1 MKRLFFDIETSP
13 CVGWFWRPHWKT
25 RLSYNNVIEHA
36 KIICVS
42 YKWQEEEEVYTL
54 DWGDKKDDKKLIKEF
69 VKIMNKANEI
79 VGHNGD
85 RFDIPWV
92 RTRALYHG
100 INNVPRWR
108 TLDTLK
114 SVRSNLN
121 LPSNRLTDIGRYF
134 GIGEKIKV
142 DGDLWQNIVFG
153 DASRM
158 DEMIDYCEQDVL
170 LLQQIYEKIIGVVPI
185 KTHVGV
191 VNGGDKWSCPNCG
204 SVHVRRNGTDV
215 TRGGTEQQ
223 KMQCKSCKRC
233 YRITTKQYTKFLEYK
248 IKNKD

>member
-13 CVGWFWRPHWKT
+13 CIGWFWRPGYRT
-25 RLSYNNVIEHA
+25 RLSYNNVIEDA
-36 KIICVS
+36 KIICIS
-42 YKWQEEEEVYTL
+42 YKWQDEDKVYTL
-54 DWGDKKDDKKLIKEF
+54 DWGRRKDDKKLIREF

-100 INNVPRWR
+100 VDNVPRWR

-114 SVRSNLN
+114 SARANLK
-121 LPSNRLTDIGRYF
+121 LPSNRLTDIGQYF
-134 GIGEKIKV
+134 GLGEKIKV

-158 DEMIDYCEQDVL
+158 DEMIAYCEQDVI
-170 LLQQIYEKIIGVVPI
+170 LLQQIYEKIIGVVPL

-191 VNGGDKWSCPNCG
+191 VNGGDKWACPNCG
-204 SVHVRRNGTDV
+204 SVKVVRNGTDV
-215 TRGGTEQQ
+215 TRAGTESQ
-223 KMQCKSCKRC
+223 KMLCKSCKRS
-233 YRITTKQYTKFLEYK
+233 YRVSTKVYTKYLEYRL
-248 IKNKD
+248 KNN

>member
-1 MKRLFFDIETSP
+1 
-13 CVGWFWRPHWKT
+13 
-25 RLSYNNVIEHA
+25 
-36 KIICVS
+36 
-42 YKWQEEEEVYTL
+42 
-54 DWGDKKDDKKLIKEF
+54 
-69 VKIMNKANEI
+69 MNKANEI

-100 INNVPRWR
+100 IESVPRWR

-114 SVRSNLN
+114 SVRSNLR

-134 GIGEKIKV
+134 GLGEKIKV

-158 DEMIDYCEQDVL
+158 NEMIDYCEQDVI
-170 LLQQIYEKIIGVVPI
+170 LLQQIYEKIVKVVPE

-191 VNGGDKWSCPNCG
+191 VNGGPKWSCPHCG
-204 SVHVRRNGTDV
+204 GMTVIRNGTDV
-215 TRGGTEQQ
+215 TRAGTESQ
-223 KMQCKSCKRC
+223 KMQCKSCKKC
-233 YRITTKQYTKFLEYK
+233 YRISTKVYSKYLEYRM
-248 IKNKD
+248 KNNC